1 MKRRYEPEDS
11 SVEDKL
17 MAGYID
23 GTAYR
28 FGSAEDQE
36 MINSHRNSN
45 RNMSKNRKRGYSL
58 NASNLICGANC
69 FRLNMDEQSRK
80 QLSTSN
86 NKELNIKTEMGT
98 VDDTSAACNDQWT
111 ISQQSM
117 FVVLKRIYKN
127 DFCKI
132 TNSLNCID
140 PDAPRKTCAQVYAYS
155 LRNAPLSPRG
165 ELSPNSP
172 KKKKYMKDQHRTFRA
187 TKWASTEGKVTNRH
201 NYEPCSHKGPC
212 SDQNCNCV
220 IVGNVCAKLVF
231 IITLINFMVFKL
243 LFVDY

>member
-1 MKRRYEPEDS
+1 MIFEAIHKQFPNKASVRELPSLYDDLKRRYEPEDS

-140 PDAPRKTCAQVYAYS
+140 PDAPRKTCAQVNSFILFYS
-155 LRNAPLSPRG
+155 IICLFEYLFITDALDLGVINGEFFLVLSV
-165 ELSPNSP
+165 SNSFL
-172 KKKKYMKDQHRTFRA
+172 KKMFIFR
-187 TKWASTEGKVTNRH
+187 
-201 NYEPCSHKGPC
+201 
-212 SDQNCNCV
+212 
-220 IVGNVCAKLVF
+220 
-231 IITLINFMVFKL
+231 
-243 LFVDY
+243 